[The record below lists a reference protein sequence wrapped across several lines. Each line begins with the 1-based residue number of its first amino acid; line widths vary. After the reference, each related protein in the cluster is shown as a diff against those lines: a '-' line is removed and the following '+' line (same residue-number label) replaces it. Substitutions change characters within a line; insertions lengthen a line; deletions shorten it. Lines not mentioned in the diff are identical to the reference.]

1 MPVVDLPLD
10 ELVDYTGRNPKPD
23 DFDAYWSDA
32 LAELEATPADAELR
46 PAAFGCRVAAAY
58 DLWFSGVRGARVH
71 AKVLIP
77 RQASNAPG
85 LVAFHGYSQNSGD
98 WSQRLAYA
106 SEGFVVA
113 SMDVRGQGGDSTDPG
128 GYKGT
133 TFYGH
138 IVRGATDAAENLLYR
153 HIYLD
158 CVRLARLVADLP
170 QVDSRRICAT
180 GASQGGG
187 LALACAAL
195 EPSIVRVV
203 SQFPFL
209 CDWKRVWELDLVDGA
224 YDALRW
230 HFRMFDPLHR
240 QEDEFFQT
248 MGYIDVQHLALRI
261 EADVL
266 MAVAL
271 LDEICPPST
280 QFSAYNKIR
289 SPKSVEIYPDFGHE
303 DLPMWADLSF
313 EFLRAVRDAAP

>member
-1 MPVVDLPLD
+1 VPVVDLSVD

-32 LAELEATPADAELR
+32 LAELDATPAEVELLPATFICRAAE
-46 PAAFGCRVAAAY
+46 AY

-77 RQASNAPG
+77 RGVANAPG

-106 SEGFVVA
+106 SEGFVVV
-113 SMDVRGQGGDSTDPG
+113 SMDVRGQGGQSTDPG
-128 GYKGT
+128 GHKGT

-138 IVRGATDAAENLLYR
+138 IVRGATDAPENLLYR

-158 CVRLARLVADLP
+158 CVRLVQTVASLP
-170 QVDSRRICAT
+170 QVDATRICAI

-195 EPSIVRVV
+195 EPSIVRVA

-209 CDWKRVWELDLVDGA
+209 CDWKRVWELNLMNGA

-240 QEDEFFQT
+240 EEEEFFTT
-248 MGYIDVQHLALRI
+248 MGYIDVQHLAPRI

-280 QFSAYNKIR
+280 QFAAYNKIR
-289 SPKSVEIYPDFGHE
+289 SSKTVEIFPDFGHE

-313 EFLRAVRDAAP
+313 EFFRAVRDAAS

>member
-1 MPVVDLPLD
+1 MLVVDLPLD
-10 ELVDYTGRNPKPD
+10 ELVDYSGRNPKPD

-32 LAELEATPADAELR
+32 LAELAATPADVELR
-46 PAAFGCRVAAAY
+46 PAAFGCRAAEAY

-77 RQASNAPG
+77 RHASNAPG

-113 SMDVRGQGGDSTDPG
+113 SMDVRGQGGESTDPG

-138 IVRGATDAAENLLYR
+138 IVRGATDAPENLLYR

-158 CVRLARLVADLP
+158 CVRLAQLVAGLP
-170 QVDSRRICAT
+170 EVDPGRICAT

-195 EPSIVRVV
+195 EPSIVRVA

-209 CDWKRVWELDLVDGA
+209 CDWKRVWELDLVEGA

-240 QEDEFFQT
+240 REDEFFRT
-248 MGYIDVQHLALRI
+248 MGYIDVQHLAPRVD
-261 EADVL
+261 ADVL

-271 LDEICPPST
+271 LDETCPPST
-280 QFSAYNKIR
+280 QFAAYNKITA
-289 SPKSVEIYPDFGHE
+289 KKDLIIYPDFGHE
-303 DLPMWADLSF
+303 GLPGVNEKIFSF
-313 EFLRAVRDAAP
+313 MLGL